1 MLARFIVF
9 AVALFLYSSTLYA
22 QDDTPLAI
30 DLTEPTLGD
39 FDPASTSDIVLAD
52 YATLPEMTETAQII
66 FERGQQAGRN
76 PHMFSKIGDC
86 MTAADYFLVGFGGED
101 YDLGEYA
108 DLQPVVEYYSS
119 VAPDTNEFKSNAFA
133 SPGLATE
140 SGFTSNSVLDSTW
153 ANKEVCEANESPL
166 SCEYRVA
173 NPAYALIMFGT
184 NDVFYFDSSMFD
196 YYLRLIVIETIESD
210 VVPVLYTFPVRPE
223 FPEKSLEFNQIIV
236 KIAEDY
242 DLPLVNLVV
251 ALEDLPDQ
259 GINVNDTIHLSLPE
273 DEQVAIFNDD
283 TLQAGYTLRNL
294 LTLQTLDVLTPE
306 LNEVTQ

>member
-22 QDDTPLAI
+22 QDDTPLTI
-30 DLTEPTLGD
+30 DLTAPTLGD
-39 FDPASTSDIVLAD
+39 FDVTSVSDIVLAD
-52 YATLPEMTETAQII
+52 YPTLPEITETAQII
-66 FERGQQAGRN
+66 FERGQEAGRN

-86 MTAADYFLVGFGGED
+86 MTSADYFLVDFGGED

-108 DLQPVVEYYSS
+108 DLQPVVEYYST

-153 ANKEVCEANESPL
+153 ANKDVCEANESPL
-166 SCEYRVA
+166 ACEYRVA
-173 NPAYALIMFGT
+173 NPAHSLIMFGT
-184 NDVFYFDSSMFD
+184 NDVFYFDPGMFD

-273 DEQVAIFNDD
+273 DERVAIFNED

-294 LTLQTLDVLTPE
+294 ITLQTLDLLTPE
-306 LNEVTQ
+306 LNTVTQ